1 MSDILDPEELEAL
14 MEGEDQ
20 NDPGREKYNLARQD
34 YAIQRLIPALS
45 LIQSQFATATRDRMR
60 EFVSTVDAVRVDK
73 ITVMKFDEMLNTL
86 PAPCSISV
94 VKGLPMNANI
104 LLAFESDLVFQMV
117 DRYFGGSGS
126 IQKGQR
132 ELLSVSEFS
141 FMEMLSSALLT
152 DVASAWKSVIKTEPS
167 IATQVSDS
175 RMLDS
180 IGEADSLVATRFIV
194 NVGEFA
200 GGLWSIVPWSA
211 IDAVRDSLSDPAKP
225 TSKASS
231 ADWRDRLLEG
241 LETAPIELVAIL
253 AQTRMSLKRVSLL
266 KVGDVIDIP
275 SAEDVILMID
285 DTPFMHGRFGS
296 NEDKL
301 AVRLTGRS
309 ETNRNQH

>member
-1 MSDILDPEELEAL
+1 MSDILDPEELDAL

-20 NDPGREKYNLARQD
+20 NDPSREKYNLARQD
-34 YAIQRLIPALS
+34 YAIQQLIPALS
-45 LIQSQFATATRDRMR
+45 LIQTQFATATRDRMR

-94 VKGLPMNANI
+94 VKGLPMSANI

-126 IQKGQR
+126 IQKGER
-132 ELLSVSEFS
+132 ELLSVSESS

-152 DVASAWKSVIKTEPS
+152 DVGSAWKSVLKTEPS
-167 IATQVSDS
+167 IAAQVSDS

-194 NVGEFA
+194 NVGEFT

-211 IDAVRDSLSDPAKP
+211 IDAVRDSLGGSPKP
-225 TSKASS
+225 ISKASS
-231 ADWRDRLLEG
+231 ADWHERLLEG
-241 LETAPIELVAIL
+241 LESAPIELVAIL

-285 DTPFMHGRFGS
+285 DTPFMHGSFGS
-296 NEDKL
+296 NEDNL

-309 ETNRNQH
+309 EMNRNQP

>member
-20 NDPGREKYNLARQD
+20 NDPSREKYNLARQD
-34 YAIQRLIPALS
+34 YAAQRLIPALS
-45 LIQSQFATATRDRMR
+45 LIQTQFATATRDRMR
-60 EFVSTVDAVRVDK
+60 EFVATVDAVRVDK

-126 IQKGQR
+126 IQKDKR
-132 ELLSVSEFS
+132 ELLSVSESS
-141 FMEMLSSALLT
+141 FMEMLSSALLP
-152 DVASAWKSVIKTEPS
+152 DVSSAWKSVIKTEPT
-167 IATQVSDS
+167 IAAQVSDS
-175 RMLDS
+175 RMLES

-194 NVGEFA
+194 NVGEFT

-211 IDAVRDSLSDPAKP
+211 IDAVRDSLSGPAKP
-225 TSKASS
+225 IGKALN
-231 ADWRDRLLEG
+231 ADWRERLLDG
-241 LETAPIELVAIL
+241 LEAAPIELVAIL

-266 KVGDVIDIP
+266 EVGDVIDIP

-285 DTPFMHGRFGS
+285 DKPFMYGSFGS

-309 ETNRNQH
+309 EMNRNQH

>member
-1 MSDILDPEELEAL
+1 
-14 MEGEDQ
+14 
-20 NDPGREKYNLARQD
+20 
-34 YAIQRLIPALS
+34 
-45 LIQSQFATATRDRMR
+45 
-60 EFVSTVDAVRVDK
+60 
-73 ITVMKFDEMLNTL
+73 
-86 PAPCSISV
+86 
-94 VKGLPMNANI
+94 
-104 LLAFESDLVFQMV
+104 
-117 DRYFGGSGS
+117 
-126 IQKGQR
+126 
-132 ELLSVSEFS
+132 
-141 FMEMLSSALLT
+141 MEMLSSALLT

-167 IATQVSDS
+167 ISAQVSDP

-211 IDAVRDSLSDPAKP
+211 IDAVRDSLGDPAKS
-225 TSKASS
+225 TSKASN

-253 AQTRMSLKRVSLL
+253 AQIRMSLKRVSLL

-309 ETNRNQH
+309 ETSRNQH

>member
-14 MEGEDQ
+14 MEGENQD
-20 NDPGREKYNLARQD
+20 DPSRAKYNLARQD

-45 LIQSQFATATRDRMR
+45 IIQTQFATATRDRMR
-60 EFVSTVDAVRVDK
+60 EFVSTVDAVHVDK
-73 ITVMKFDEMLNTL
+73 ISVMKFDEMLNTL

-94 VKGLPMNANI
+94 IKGLPMNANI

-126 IQKGQR
+126 LQKGER
-132 ELLSVSEFS
+132 ERLSVSEFS
-141 FMEMLSSALLT
+141 FMEMLSSALLG
-152 DVASAWKSVIKTEPS
+152 DVTSAWKSVIKDEPS
-167 IATQVSDS
+167 ISAQVSDP

-194 NVGEFA
+194 SVGEFT

-211 IDAVRDSLSDPAKP
+211 IDAVRDSLSDPTKS

-231 ADWRDRLLEG
+231 ADWREQLLEG

-275 SAEDVILMID
+275 SAEDVVLMID
-285 DTPFMHGRFGS
+285 NTPFMHGRFGS

-301 AVRLTGRS
+301 AVCLTGRS
-309 ETNRNQH
+309 EANRNQH